1 MWLCDNT
8 HVCSTKSSHCP
19 RIWTHLEYQTNIL
32 ISSTDQNCLLSSDS
46 LLQSA
51 WLIEIQFSSSSMSWC
66 FNWFPQGYS
75 RPHCGLVS
83 GAPLELLKNRKLE
96 KTAIARIWLWVQT
109 FKVAL
114 YLNGV
119 IHRIED
125 KMSFENDDLN
135 HRRPLIVSLSFRIF
149 SVQRVRKSSEF
160 WKSLVP
166 KHFLISEP
174 NSNA

>member
-1 MWLCDNT
+1 MADYKCNSYRIPNLWITNMTVSLLDRPQLQDYRRSPVNNRLNNVTQTVRSTADNSNT

-51 WLIEIQFSSSSMSWC
+51 WLIEIQFSSSSMSRC

-75 RPHCGLVS
+75 GPHCGRVS

-96 KTAIARIWLWVQT
+96 KTAAAIARIWFWV
-109 FKVAL
+109 
-114 YLNGV
+114 
-119 IHRIED
+119 
-125 KMSFENDDLN
+125 
-135 HRRPLIVSLSFRIF
+135 
-149 SVQRVRKSSEF
+149 
-160 WKSLVP
+160 
-166 KHFLISEP
+166 
-174 NSNA
+174 

>member
-1 MWLCDNT
+1 MWLVRSTADNT

-32 ISSTDQNCLLSSDS
+32 ISSTGQSCLLSSDS
-46 LLQSA
+46 LLQLA

-66 FNWFPQGYS
+66 LNCFPQGYS
-75 RPHCGLVS
+75 GPHCGRVS

-119 IHRIED
+119 IHRI
-125 KMSFENDDLN
+125 KNKN
-135 HRRPLIVSLSFRIF
+135 
-149 SVQRVRKSSEF
+149 EF
-160 WKSLVP
+160 WKWRFESSSSV
-166 KHFLISEP
+166 
-174 NSNA
+174 NSITITIV